1 MGVKIDAINEKLD
14 ALNSDLNLLD
24 FRVIAIEEK
33 IQACPLYVK
42 ESLAQFNDEVT
53 KVFDSNFKIV
63 HEVKDMKAAMDQILE
78 WMKKHV

>member
-14 ALNSDLNLLD
+14 ALNSELTLIDL
-24 FRVIAIEEK
+24 RVITIEEK

-42 ESLAQFNDEVT
+42 ESLAQFNDEIT
-53 KVFDSNFKIV
+53 KVFAANFKIV
-63 HEVKDMKAAMDQILE
+63 HEVKDMKAAMDQILG